1 MYAAAII
8 AVIARWSKPD
18 PAVFLEGIDVGLGF
32 VKSQPSTDTN
42 ADIKP
47 GFVGVE
53 VHLIVSDR
61 PPEALDEDVAAPL
74 SLSV

>member
-8 AVIARWSKPD
+8 AVIARWSKPV

-47 GFVGVE
+47 GFVGAG
-53 VHLIVSDR
+53 VHLV
-61 PPEALDEDVAAPL
+61 
-74 SLSV
+74 

>member
-18 PAVFLEGIDVGLGF
+18 PAVFLEGMNVGLGF
-32 VKSQPSTDTN
+32 VKSQRSTDTN

-47 GFVGVE
+47 GFVGAG
-53 VHLIVSDR
+53 VHLV
-61 PPEALDEDVAAPL
+61 
-74 SLSV
+74 